1 MRSMTGFGSAQV
13 SVAHARIRIEIS
25 SVNKRGLEIIV
36 FAGGDL
42 ARLERQIREEV
53 GETVNRGKVT
63 VSLQMESS
71 SPQNGKSL
79 DLRKAASYAAQLKAA
94 GRKLGVNASPSWSD
108 LLGLPGVLV
117 HSSAAV
123 SPSDERKILTGVRS
137 ALQKMVQSREREGQ
151 HMVRGLRI
159 HLKKMEG
166 IRSRMQKAASEMRK
180 KQGERICARIQEL
193 AGDAGVVLEPERVIR
208 EIASAADRGDVTEEM
223 GRIRAHLL
231 EAVGLVSTKAPGGRT
246 LEFLIQELQR
256 EVNTVGSKSG
266 ELVLTRLAIDFKSE
280 LEKLR
285 EQAANLE

>member
-1 MRSMTGFGSAQV
+1 MRSMTGFGSVQV
-13 SVAHARIRIEIS
+13 SASRARIRIEIS

-71 SPQNGKSL
+71 SPQNEKSL
-79 DLRKAASYAAQLKAA
+79 DLRKAASYAAQLKSA
-94 GRKLGVNASPSWSD
+94 GRKLGVNGSPSWSD

-117 HSSAAV
+117 HSSATV
-123 SPSDERKILTGVRS
+123 SSSDDRKILAGVRS

-166 IRSRMQKAASEMRK
+166 IRSRMEKAASEMRK

-193 AGDAGVVLEPERVIR
+193 AGEAGVVLEPERIIR
-208 EIASAADRGDVTEEM
+208 EVASAADRGDVTEEM

-231 EAVGLVSTKAPGGRT
+231 EAGGLVSTKAPGGRT

>member
-1 MRSMTGFGSAQV
+1 MRSMTGFGSVQV
-13 SVAHARIRIEIS
+13 SATHARIRIEIS
-25 SVNKRGLEIIV
+25 SVNKRGMEIIV

-42 ARLERQIREEV
+42 TRLERQIREEV
-53 GETVNRGKVT
+53 SETANRGKVT

-71 SPQNGKSL
+71 SPQNGRSL
-79 DLRKAASYAAQLKAA
+79 NLRKAASYAAQLKAA
-94 GRKLGVNASPSWSD
+94 GRKLGVSGSPSWSD
-108 LLGLPGVLV
+108 LLGLPGVLI
-117 HSSAAV
+117 HSAATF
-123 SPSDERKILTGVRS
+123 SPSDDRKILAGVRS
-137 ALQKMVQSREREGQ
+137 ALQKMVQSREKEGQ
-151 HMVRGLRI
+151 HMVRELRI

-166 IRSRMQKAASEMRK
+166 IRSRMEKAASEMRK
-180 KQGERICARIQEL
+180 NQGQRICSRIQEL
-193 AGDAGVVLEPERVIR
+193 AGEAGVVLEPERIIR
-208 EIASAADRGDVTEEM
+208 EVASAADRGDVTEEM

-231 EAVGLVSTKAPGGRT
+231 EAGRLVSTQAPGGRV

>member
-1 MRSMTGFGSAQV
+1 MRSMTGFGSVQV
-13 SVAHARIRIEIS
+13 SAAHARIRIEVS

-79 DLRKAASYAAQLKAA
+79 DLRKAASYAAQLKSA
-94 GRKLGVNASPSWSD
+94 GRKLGVNGSPSWSD

-117 HSSAAV
+117 HSSATV
-123 SPSDERKILTGVRS
+123 SSSDDRKILAGVRS

-166 IRSRMQKAASEMRK
+166 IRSRMEKAASEMRK

-193 AGDAGVVLEPERVIR
+193 AGEAGVVLEPERIIR
-208 EIASAADRGDVTEEM
+208 EVASAADRGDVTEEM

-231 EAVGLVSTKAPGGRT
+231 EAGGLVSTKAPGGRT

>member
-117 HSSAAV
+117 HSSATV

>member
-1 MRSMTGFGSAQV
+1 MRSMTGFGSVEV
-13 SVAHARIRIEIS
+13 STAHARIRIEIS

-53 GETVNRGKVT
+53 GEMVNRGKVT

-71 SPQNGKSL
+71 TPQNGKSL
-79 DLRKAASYAAQLKAA
+79 DLRKAASYAAQLKSA
-94 GRKLGVNASPSWSD
+94 GRKLRVNGSLSWSD

-117 HSSAAV
+117 HSSATV
-123 SPSDERKILTGVRS
+123 SPSDDRKILVGVKS

-166 IRSRMQKAASEMRK
+166 VRSRMEKAASEMRK
-180 KQGERICARIQEL
+180 NQGQRICARIQEL
-193 AGDAGVVLEPERVIR
+193 AGEAGIVLEPERIIR
-208 EIASAADRGDVTEEM
+208 EVASAADRGDVTEEM

-231 EAVGLVSTKAPGGRT
+231 EAGGLVNTKAPGGRA

>member
-1 MRSMTGFGSAQV
+1 MTGFGSVEV
-13 SVAHARIRIEIS
+13 STAHARIRIEIS

-53 GETVNRGKVT
+53 GEMVNRGKVT

-71 SPQNGKSL
+71 TPQNGKSL
-79 DLRKAASYAAQLKAA
+79 DLRKAASYAAQLKSA
-94 GRKLGVNASPSWSD
+94 GRKLGVNGSLSWSD

-117 HSSAAV
+117 HSSATV
-123 SPSDERKILTGVRS
+123 SPSDDRKILVGVKS

-166 IRSRMQKAASEMRK
+166 VRSRMEKAASEMRK
-180 KQGERICARIQEL
+180 NQGQRICARIQEL
-193 AGDAGVVLEPERVIR
+193 AGEAGIVLEPERIIR
-208 EIASAADRGDVTEEM
+208 EVASAADRGDVTEEM

-231 EAVGLVSTKAPGGRT
+231 EAGGLVNTKAPGGRA